1 MSLALIVYLAG
12 IAEPL
17 KNFLGLFG
25 IVLLIIGV
33 IWWLRSKES
42 YEPASPPPKQL
53 LPSGVMLL
61 LLGILVPNKETIYT
75 MVAAHTVQ
83 DIATSPKVQEL
94 GGKSLDVINKV
105 MDDYLKDVNLKETKE
120 PKVQQEK

>member
-17 KNFLGLFG
+17 KNFLGLSG
-25 IVLLIIGV
+25 VILLVIGV
-33 IWWLRSKES
+33 IWWLMSKVEW
-42 YEPASPPPKQL
+42 EPSPPLPKKL
-53 LPSGVMLL
+53 LPSGALLL
-61 LLGILVPNKETIYT
+61 LLGILVPNKETLYT
-75 MVAAHTVQ
+75 MVAASTIQ

-105 MDDYLKDVNLKETKE
+105 MDDYLKDVNLKDAKE
-120 PKVQQEK
+120 K